1 VIRNLDLTALPTAQN
16 IVFTPCYGPNISAT
30 VAFTLAGNDQAD
42 IRAWANALH
51 ADVEEHAPHQI
62 TAGVWMGTASTEA
75 EIDGL
80 RVEVYQS
87 WPLPEYD
94 QVILHGGAGLW
105 LVPNETG
112 AVR

>member
-1 VIRNLDLTALPTAQN
+1 MIRNLDIASLPPILSIMLTPS
-16 IVFTPCYGPNISAT
+16 YGPNIPAL
-30 VAFTLAGNDQAD
+30 VAFTLAGNDPAD
-42 IRAWANALH
+42 IRAWADALH
-51 ADVEEHAPHQI
+51 AEVEEHAPHQI

-112 AVR
+112 AAL